1 MGRLTGMVALVTGGG
16 RGIGRAISLTLAS
29 EGAAV
34 AVNYHRSEDAAFEVV
49 GKIRDNGGMACAYC
63 ADVADENAVAR
74 MVNAVVEEFGGID
87 VLVNNAGIVR
97 DGLLFSLRDEDWADV
112 LKVNLGGV
120 VYCTRHAARW
130 MMQKKRGSIISIS
143 SVAGEKGGQGQC
155 NYAASKGA
163 INAFTRSMA
172 VELAPKG
179 IRVNAVAPGII
190 LTDMSRRV
198 RNVAGDDI
206 LSQIPLRRFGEAEEV
221 AHAVAFLA
229 SDHAS
234 YITGQIINVDGG
246 YKL

>member
-1 MGRLTGMVALVTGGG
+1 MERLTGLVALVTGGG
-16 RGIGRAISLTLAS
+16 RGIGRAISIILAS
-29 EGAAV
+29 EGANV

-49 GKIRDNGGMACAYC
+49 EKIRDNGSMARAYC

-74 MVNAVVEEFGGID
+74 MVNAVVEDFGGID
-87 VLVNNAGIVR
+87 ILVNNAGIVR
-97 DGLLFSLRDEDWADV
+97 DGLLFSLREEDWAEV

-120 VYCTRHAARW
+120 VSCTRHAARW
-130 MMQKKRGSIISIS
+130 MMQKKRGSIINIS

-179 IRVNAVAPGII
+179 IRVNAVAPGVI

-198 RNVAGDDI
+198 RNVAGDEI
-206 LSQIPLRRFGEAEEV
+206 LSEIPLRRFGEPEEV
-221 AHAVAFLA
+221 ARVVAFLA

>member
-1 MGRLTGMVALVTGGG
+1 MVALVTGGG

-29 EGAAV
+29 EGARV
-34 AVNYHRSEDAAFEVV
+34 AVNYHRSKDAAFEVAE
-49 GKIRDNGGMACAYC
+49 KIRDNGGMARAYC
-63 ADVADENAVAR
+63 ADVSDENAVAR
-74 MVNAVVEEFGGID
+74 MVNAVVEDFGGID
-87 VLVNNAGIVR
+87 ILVNNAGIVR
-97 DGLLFSLRDEDWADV
+97 DGLLFSLREEDWADV

-120 VYCTRHAARW
+120 VSCTRHAARW
-130 MMQKKRGSIISIS
+130 MMQKKRGSIINIS

-179 IRVNAVAPGII
+179 IRVNAVAPGVI

-198 RNVAGDDI
+198 RSVAGDEI
-206 LSQIPLRRFGEAEEV
+206 LSEIPLKRFGEPEEV
-221 AHAVAFLA
+221 ARVVAFLA